1 MKTWDFL
8 SEMSVCATMSAGK
21 STLLNAL
28 FGFHYIPSSNLACT
42 AKITSI
48 LNCDIGKNS
57 LFGAKRISN
66 EQLVEEVVT
75 HETISLW
82 NSDDNVKQIYLVGA
96 FQNIPTPFVVH
107 DTPGIN
113 SSINLNHKNISQKFL
128 SENPP
133 HLLAFV
139 INAENNGS
147 NDETEFLCW
156 LKRNLIDKHNTE
168 IIFILNKMDSPD
180 FERENLQAF
189 LEDTYNGLINLS
201 FESPRIFPVS
211 AHAALLFRMLLN
223 KQKLTWNESISL
235 ISYYNYFCDDGLN
248 LSEKNSN
255 AIESVSD
262 EVVNFLGKNYS
273 VASLH
278 EAIRRTGI
286 CDLEDFLMKKFKE
299 IDGQPSTLK
308 FIPVGNSI
316 KAPPNSPKRK
326 KLLAELLGNMKLPL
340 ANFVAVIEA
349 FRKKKAVMLNSPKHK
364 KLFAELL
371 GTMKLPSTNFIAVIE
386 ALRKKKFYQIK
397 N

>member
-8 SEMSVCATMSAGK
+8 PEMSVCATMSAGK

-28 FGFHYIPSSNLACT
+28 FGFQYIPSSNLVCT

-48 LNCDIGKNS
+48 LNCDTGKNS

-66 EQLVEEVVT
+66 EQLVEGVVT
-75 HETISLW
+75 HENISLW

-128 SENPP
+128 SENPS

-147 NDETEFLCW
+147 NDEAEFLRW
-156 LKRNLIDKHNTE
+156 LKRNFIDKYNTE

-180 FERENLQAF
+180 FERESLQGF
-189 LEDTYNGLINLS
+189 LEDTYNGLINLG

-223 KQKLTWNESISL
+223 GQNLSHSESISL
-235 ISYYNYFCDDGLN
+235 ISYHRHFSKDSLN
-248 LSEKNSN
+248 LTGKL
-255 AIESVSD
+255 SD
-262 EVVNFLGKNYS
+262 STENTSDDVINFLGKSYS
-273 VASLH
+273 VTSIH
-278 EAIRRTGI
+278 KAIHRTGI
-286 CDLEDFLMKKFKE
+286 CDLEDFLTKKFKE
-299 IDGQPSTLK
+299 IDGQSSTLK
-308 FIPVGNSI
+308 FIPVGNSR
-316 KAPPNSPKRK
+316 KAQPNSPKRK
-326 KLLAELLGNMKLPL
+326 EFLAELLGTIKLPL
-340 ANFVAVIEA
+340 TNFVVVIEA
-349 FRKKKAVMLNSPKHK
+349 IRKKKACQ
-364 KLFAELL
+364 
-371 GTMKLPSTNFIAVIE
+371 IE
-386 ALRKKKFYQIK
+386 